1 MGEDKSDLKTPIP
14 TCVAPNKVMFSRC
27 LILSSF
33 VEILRLLA
41 KMTLLN
47 WVSANFQGSFLG
59 LEKYLIFLHE
69 GGEIKCASFQV
80 WDGIFFPLLPQL

>member
-1 MGEDKSDLKTPIP
+1 MEEDKSDLKTPIP

-59 LEKYLIFLHE
+59 LNT
-69 GGEIKCASFQV
+69 
-80 WDGIFFPLLPQL
+80 